1 MVARRT
7 RAAGGLAGREPS
19 EERSELMRKA
29 VFDRWP
35 GEEDQHNDGGVMAS
49 RSRPMSRSWSRLS
62 LAPVEA
68 ARRRF
73 LNVVGVSMGKSPRWR
88 WRIANGLGE
97 ILRESAASFPTLLSA
112 LADGR
117 RTLVTMRD

>member
-1 MVARRT
+1 
-7 RAAGGLAGREPS
+7 
-19 EERSELMRKA
+19 MRKGCA
-29 VFDRWP
+29 RLLEP
-35 GEEDQHNDGGVMAS
+35 GEEDQDNEEGVMAS
-49 RSRPMSRSWSRLS
+49 RSKPMSRAWSRLS

-73 LNVVGVSMGKSPRWR
+73 LNVVGVSLGKRPRWR
-88 WRIANGLGE
+88 WRIVNGLGE

-117 RTLVTMRD
+117 RTLVKMRD